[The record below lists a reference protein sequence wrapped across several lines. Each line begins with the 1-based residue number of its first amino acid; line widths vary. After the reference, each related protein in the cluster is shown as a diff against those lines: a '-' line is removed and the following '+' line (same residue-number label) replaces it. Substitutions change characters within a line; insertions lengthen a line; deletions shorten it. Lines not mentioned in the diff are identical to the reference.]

1 MAVGRLLRHD
11 LRNQRLTKPNRS
23 HCCGSWL
30 KCVMQEMQKGDGV
43 CCGEGRS
50 CSDAVDLDW
59 SGLEYVQ
66 QNQNGVGELCWEE
79 VSG

>member
-1 MAVGRLLRHD
+1 
-11 LRNQRLTKPNRS
+11 
-23 HCCGSWL
+23 
-30 KCVMQEMQKGDGV
+30 MQEMQKGDGV
-43 CCGEGRS
+43 CCGEGWS